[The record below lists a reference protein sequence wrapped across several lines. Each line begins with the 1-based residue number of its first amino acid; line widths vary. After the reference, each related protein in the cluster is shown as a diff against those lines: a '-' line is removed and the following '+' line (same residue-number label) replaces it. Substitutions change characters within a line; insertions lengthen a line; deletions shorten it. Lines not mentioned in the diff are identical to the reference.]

1 LQSPIYCTRESYKS
15 SQFKKITI
23 SLPGGIPSNPDQN
36 QGTFLKY
43 IGELW
48 EDTLVRGFTEK
59 FGSGGGR
66 RRRSSA
72 GGAREERG
80 GGGREER
87 RIDEK
92 EEGRR
97 RPNRYAHKG
106 ASLTGALLANVAW
119 TRVHMELPTYGVSL
133 DGALIWVK
141 KFY

>member
-1 LQSPIYCTRESYKS
+1 
-15 SQFKKITI
+15 
-23 SLPGGIPSNPDQN
+23 
-36 QGTFLKY
+36 LKY